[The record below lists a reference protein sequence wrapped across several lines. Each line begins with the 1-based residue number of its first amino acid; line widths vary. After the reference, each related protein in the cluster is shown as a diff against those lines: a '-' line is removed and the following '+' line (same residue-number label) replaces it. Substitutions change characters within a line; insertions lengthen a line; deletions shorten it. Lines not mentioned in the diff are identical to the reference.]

1 MQNRHNVLVP
11 LVTLAWA
18 GLALGQVKPAVGQRN
33 LSDQVN
39 VVRLAP
45 RYATAIRMP
54 EAVSSVIV
62 GDPEKFL
69 AEHSEKEPALVLVKP
84 VVEENAESNLLVTTV
99 KGRQVSFVLRS
110 EAASGKIVDFV
121 LVYKSVGTFLVDE
134 SGVGTAEV
142 PATEKLHSMK
152 SVQPTTQP
160 TAYMR
165 EANIGEKAPET
176 GERTQLD
183 RFLDRQ
189 KQAPIPTLYG
199 MNPPTG
205 ESKGDRVRA
214 GVSEVV
220 DEGRTVI
227 VLFSVV
233 NPQANAIEVLPP
245 QIQLAGKTRKGFI
258 VKHDRWGTSEQIA
271 VSDYRL
277 SPRRLGP
284 GERAD
289 GVLVFTRP
297 GFKQSNESVFL
308 QVAESGAIDKPA
320 LAPIGFGV
328 SAVRKEP
335 GDE

>member
-1 MQNRHNVLVP
+1 MLNRNSVLMP
-11 LVTLAWA
+11 LLALAWA
-18 GLALGQVKPAVGQRN
+18 GLALGQVKPVVGQHN

-110 EAASGKIVDFV
+110 QAASGKAVDFV
-121 LVYKSVGTFLVDE
+121 LVYKSVGTFLVEE
-134 SGVGTAEV
+134 SGVGTVEV
-142 PATEKLHSMK
+142 PGTEKLRSTISAQP
-152 SVQPTTQP
+152 SVQPA
-160 TAYMR
+160 AYVQ
-165 EANIGEKAPET
+165 EANTAEKAPEA
-176 GERTQLD
+176 GERAPLD
-183 RFLDRQ
+183 RLLDRQ
-189 KQAPIPTLYG
+189 KQAPTPTLYG

-271 VSDYRL
+271 VTDYRL
-277 SPRRLGP
+277 SRRRLGP

-328 SAVRKEP
+328 SAMRKEA

>member
-1 MQNRHNVLVP
+1 MLNRNSVLVA
-11 LVTLAWA
+11 LVALAWA
-18 GLALGQVKPAVGQRN
+18 GLALGQVKPVVSQHN

-110 EAASGKIVDFV
+110 EAASGKAVDFV
-121 LVYKSVGTFLVDE
+121 LVYKPVGTFLVEE
-134 SGVGTAEV
+134 SGVGTVEV
-142 PATEKLHSMK
+142 PGTEKTSQHDIRAAIC
-152 SVQPTTQP
+152 PTSGSC
-160 TAYMR
+160 AGG
-165 EANIGEKAPET
+165 ALAEKAQT
-176 GERTQLD
+176 AGERAPLD
-183 RFLDRQ
+183 RLLDRQ
-189 KQAPIPTLYG
+189 KQAPTPTLYG

-271 VSDYRL
+271 VTDYRL
-277 SPRRLGP
+277 SRRRLGP

-328 SAVRKEP
+328 SAMRKEA

>member
-1 MQNRHNVLVP
+1 
-11 LVTLAWA
+11 
-18 GLALGQVKPAVGQRN
+18 
-33 LSDQVN
+33 
-39 VVRLAP
+39 
-45 RYATAIRMP
+45 MP
-54 EAVSSVIV
+54 DAVSSVIV

-84 VVEENAESNLLVTTV
+84 VVEESAESNLLVTTV

-110 EAASGKIVDFV
+110 DAAGGKAVDFV
-121 LVYKSVGTFLVDE
+121 LVYKPVGTFLVEE
-134 SGVGTAEV
+134 SGVSAAEV
-142 PATEKLHSMK
+142 PGTERLRGMISAQPT
-152 SVQPTTQP
+152 VQPG
-160 TAYMR
+160 AYVR
-165 EANIGEKAPET
+165 EAKTAEKAPEA
-176 GERTQLD
+176 GEHAPLD
-183 RFLDRQ
+183 RLLDRQ
-189 KQAPIPTLYG
+189 KQAPIPPLYG

-214 GVSEVV
+214 GVSEVM

-245 QIQLAGKTRKGFI
+245 QIQLAGKTRKGLI
-258 VKHDRWGTSEQIA
+258 VKHDRWGTSDQIA
-271 VSDYRL
+271 VTDYRL
-277 SPRRLGP
+277 SRRRLGP

-328 SAVRKEP
+328 SAVRKETG

>member
-1 MQNRHNVLVP
+1 MLNRSSVLVP
-11 LVTLAWA
+11 LVVLAWA
-18 GLALGQVKPAVGQRN
+18 GLALGQVKPVVGQHN

-84 VVEENAESNLLVTTV
+84 VADESAESNLLVTTV
-99 KGRQVSFVLRS
+99 KGQQVSFVLRS
-110 EAASGKIVDFV
+110 QAASGKAVDFV
-121 LVYKSVGTFLVDE
+121 LVYRSVGTFLVEE
-134 SGVGTAEV
+134 SGVGTAEI
-142 PATEKLHSMK
+142 PGTKTLRSTISAQPSIQPNAC
-152 SVQPTTQP
+152 VQ
-160 TAYMR
+160 
-165 EANIGEKAPET
+165 EADRVEKAPAA
-176 GERTQLD
+176 GERSQLD
-183 RFLDRQ
+183 RLLDRQ

-199 MNPPTG
+199 TNPPIG
-205 ESKGDRVRA
+205 ESKGDQVRA

-245 QIQLAGKTRKGFI
+245 QIQLAGKTRRGFI

-271 VSDYRL
+271 VTDYRL

-297 GFKQSNESVFL
+297 GFKQSNETVFL

-328 SAVRKEP
+328 NATRKEA
-335 GDE
+335 GNE